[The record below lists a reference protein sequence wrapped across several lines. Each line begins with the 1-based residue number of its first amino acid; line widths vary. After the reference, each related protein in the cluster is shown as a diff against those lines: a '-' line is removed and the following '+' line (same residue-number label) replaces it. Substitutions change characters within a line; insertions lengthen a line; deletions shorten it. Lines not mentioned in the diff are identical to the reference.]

1 MYESSV
7 FAQPNTARRIITN
20 SRTLILQHPNIPHPV
35 ERWLWVLERKLNND
49 SLYWQTR
56 ANRYHM
62 SEESLLRGIHL
73 RAFSKAMKSP
83 PTSFT
88 PNISQQ
94 PLFAFNRGLPLVLF
108 APLLVPPFLASCG
121 LQLLTTSAVFLWGMG
136 GVKMELFSGWGGVD
150 VVNPCFTPAAQYG
163 RVTVQPVA
171 NLIYLRCSSFLH
183 HSPPLTWTYTGR
195 TVTVFL

>member
-35 ERWLWVLERKLNND
+35 ERRLWVLERKLNND

-62 SEESLLRGIHL
+62 SEESLLWGIHL
-73 RAFSKAMKSP
+73 RAFSKDMKSP
-83 PTSFT
+83 PTALT
-88 PNISQQ
+88 PIISQQ
-94 PLFAFNRGLPLVLF
+94 LLFAFNRGLPLVLF

-121 LQLLTTSAVFLWGMG
+121 PQLLTTSAVFLWGVG
-136 GVKMELFSGWGGVD
+136 GVKMGLFSGWGSGGV
-150 VVNPCFTPAAQYG
+150 
-163 RVTVQPVA
+163 
-171 NLIYLRCSSFLH
+171 
-183 HSPPLTWTYTGR
+183 
-195 TVTVFL
+195 